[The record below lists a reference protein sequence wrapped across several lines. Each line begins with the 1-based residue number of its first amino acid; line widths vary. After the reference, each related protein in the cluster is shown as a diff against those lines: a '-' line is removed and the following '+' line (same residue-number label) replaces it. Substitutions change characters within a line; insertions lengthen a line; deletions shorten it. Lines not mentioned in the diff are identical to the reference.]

1 MIFSVAKSNS
11 EEKINLQQMMLGKLN
26 IHMQRKEVRP
36 IIIACT
42 KMKMD

>member
-26 IHMQRKEVRP
+26 IHILGKKLDQLS
-36 IIIACT
+36 
-42 KMKMD
+42 